1 MKVTLTFNEQRRAAY
16 RQQGLWGDASLAD
29 YWQQTARAMP
39 DKIAVVDNH
48 GATYTYSALDH
59 AASCLANWMLAKG
72 IESGDRIAFQLPGW
86 CEFTVIYLA
95 CLKTGAV
102 SVPLLPSWREA
113 ELVWVLN
120 KCQAKMFF
128 APTLFKQ
135 TRPVDLIL
143 PLQNQLPQL
152 QQIVGVDKLAPA
164 TSSLSLS
171 QILAD
176 NTPLTTAITT
186 HGDELAAVLFTSG
199 TEGLPK
205 GVMLTH
211 NNILASERAYCAR
224 LNLTWQDVFM
234 MPAPLGHAT
243 GFLHGVTAPFLIGAR
258 SVLLDIFTPDACL
271 ALLEQQRCTCMLG
284 ATPFVY
290 DLLNLLEKQPA
301 DLSALRFFL
310 CGGTT
315 IPKKVAREC
324 QQRGIKL
331 LSVYGSTE
339 SSPHAVVNLDD
350 PLPRF
355 MHTDGYAAAGVEI
368 KVVDDARKTYGSTES
383 SPHAVV
389 NLDDP
394 LPRFMH
400 TDGYAAAGVEIKVV
414 DDARKTLPPGCEG
427 EEASRGPNVF
437 MGYFDE
443 PELTARALDEEGWY
457 YSGDL
462 CRMDEA
468 GYIKITGRKK
478 DIIVRGGENISSRE
492 VEDILLQHPKIH
504 DACVVAMPDERLGER
519 SCAYVVLKAP
529 HHSLSLEEVVAFFS
543 RKRVAKYKYPEH
555 IVVIEKLPRTVSGK
569 IQKFLLRKDIM
580 RRLTQDVCEEI
591 E

>member
-48 GATYTYSALDH
+48 GASYTYSALDH

-95 CLKTGAV
+95 CLKIGAV

-171 QILAD
+171 QIIAD

-271 ALLEQQRCTCMLG
+271 ALLEQQRCTYMLG

-350 PLPRF
+350 PL
-355 MHTDGYAAAGVEI
+355 
-368 KVVDDARKTYGSTES
+368 S
-383 SPHAVV
+383 
-389 NLDDP
+389 
-394 LPRFMH
+394 RFMH

-555 IVVIEKLPRTVSGK
+555 IVVIEKLPRTASGK

>member
-48 GATYTYSALDH
+48 GASYTYSALDH

-95 CLKTGAV
+95 CLKIGAV

-143 PLQNQLPQL
+143 PLQNQFPQL
-152 QQIVGVDKLAPA
+152 QQLVGVDKLAPA
-164 TSSLSLS
+164 TSALSLS
-171 QILAD
+171 QIIAD
-176 NTPLTTAITT
+176 NTPLTTAITV

-350 PLPRF
+350 PL
-355 MHTDGYAAAGVEI
+355 
-368 KVVDDARKTYGSTES
+368 S
-383 SPHAVV
+383 
-389 NLDDP
+389 
-394 LPRFMH
+394 RFMH

-462 CRMDEA
+462 CCMDEA

-555 IVVIEKLPRTVSGK
+555 IVVIEKLPRTASGK

>member
-48 GATYTYSALDH
+48 GASYTYSALDH
-59 AASCLANWMLAKG
+59 AASCLANWMLTKG

-95 CLKTGAV
+95 CLKIGAV

-171 QILAD
+171 QIIAD

-186 HGDELAAVLFTSG
+186 HGDELTAVLFTSG

-350 PLPRF
+350 PL
-355 MHTDGYAAAGVEI
+355 
-368 KVVDDARKTYGSTES
+368 S
-383 SPHAVV
+383 
-389 NLDDP
+389 
-394 LPRFMH
+394 RFMH

-519 SCAYVVLKAP
+519 SCAYVVLKAT

-555 IVVIEKLPRTVSGK
+555 IVVIEKLPRTASGK

-580 RRLTQDVCEEI
+580 LRLTQDVCEEI

>member
-48 GATYTYSALDH
+48 GASYTYSALDH

-95 CLKTGAV
+95 CLKIGAV

-143 PLQNQLPQL
+143 SLQNQLPQL

-171 QILAD
+171 QIIAD
-176 NTPLTTAITT
+176 NTPLTTAITV

-350 PLPRF
+350 PLSRF
-355 MHTDGYAAAGVEI
+355 MHTA
-368 KVVDDARKTYGSTES
+368 
-383 SPHAVV
+383 
-389 NLDDP
+389 
-394 LPRFMH
+394 
-400 TDGYAAAGVEIKVV
+400 GYAAAGVEIKVV

-555 IVVIEKLPRTVSGK
+555 IVVIEKLPRTASGK
-569 IQKFLLRKDIM
+569 IHKFLLRKDIM

>member
-48 GATYTYSALDH
+48 GASYTYSALDH

-95 CLKTGAV
+95 CLKIGAV

-152 QQIVGVDKLAPA
+152 QQLVGVDKLAPA
-164 TSSLSLS
+164 TSALSLS
-171 QILAD
+171 QIIAD
-176 NTPLTTAITT
+176 NTPLTTAITV

-350 PLPRF
+350 PL
-355 MHTDGYAAAGVEI
+355 
-368 KVVDDARKTYGSTES
+368 S
-383 SPHAVV
+383 
-389 NLDDP
+389 
-394 LPRFMH
+394 RFMH

-462 CRMDEA
+462 CCMDEA

-504 DACVVAMPDERLGER
+504 DACVVAMPNERLGER

-555 IVVIEKLPRTVSGK
+555 IVVIEKLPRTASGK

>member
-48 GATYTYSALDH
+48 GASYTYSALDH

-95 CLKTGAV
+95 CLKIGAV

-171 QILAD
+171 QIIAD

-211 NNILASERAYCAR
+211 NNILASERAYCTR

-324 QQRGIKL
+324 QQRSIKL

-350 PLPRF
+350 PL
-355 MHTDGYAAAGVEI
+355 
-368 KVVDDARKTYGSTES
+368 S
-383 SPHAVV
+383 
-389 NLDDP
+389 
-394 LPRFMH
+394 RFMH

-478 DIIVRGGENISSRE
+478 DIIVRGGENISSLE

-555 IVVIEKLPRTVSGK
+555 IVVIEKLPRTASGK

>member
-48 GATYTYSALDH
+48 GASYTYSALDH

-95 CLKTGAV
+95 CLKIGAV

-171 QILAD
+171 QIIAD

-205 GVMLTH
+205 GVMPTH

-290 DLLNLLEKQPA
+290 DLLNVLEKQPA

-350 PLPRF
+350 PL
-355 MHTDGYAAAGVEI
+355 
-368 KVVDDARKTYGSTES
+368 S
-383 SPHAVV
+383 
-389 NLDDP
+389 
-394 LPRFMH
+394 RFMH

-555 IVVIEKLPRTVSGK
+555 IVVIEKLPRTASGK

>member
-16 RQQGLWGDASLAD
+16 RQQELWGDASLAD

-48 GATYTYSALDH
+48 GASYTYSALDH

-95 CLKTGAV
+95 CLKIGAV

-171 QILAD
+171 QIIAD

-290 DLLNLLEKQPA
+290 DLLNVLEKQPA

-350 PLPRF
+350 PL
-355 MHTDGYAAAGVEI
+355 
-368 KVVDDARKTYGSTES
+368 S
-383 SPHAVV
+383 
-389 NLDDP
+389 
-394 LPRFMH
+394 RFMH

-555 IVVIEKLPRTVSGK
+555 IVVIEKLPRTASGK

>member
-48 GATYTYSALDH
+48 GASYTYSALDH

-95 CLKTGAV
+95 CLKIGAV

-171 QILAD
+171 QIIAD
-176 NTPLTTAITT
+176 NTSLTTAITT

-290 DLLNLLEKQPA
+290 DLLNVLEKQPA

-350 PLPRF
+350 PL
-355 MHTDGYAAAGVEI
+355 
-368 KVVDDARKTYGSTES
+368 S
-383 SPHAVV
+383 
-389 NLDDP
+389 
-394 LPRFMH
+394 RFMH

-427 EEASRGPNVF
+427 EEVSRGPNVF

-504 DACVVAMPDERLGER
+504 DACVVAMSDERLGER

-555 IVVIEKLPRTVSGK
+555 IVVIEKLPRTTSGK

>member
-48 GATYTYSALDH
+48 GASYTYSALDH

-95 CLKTGAV
+95 CLKIGAV

-171 QILAD
+171 QIIAD
-176 NTPLTTAITT
+176 NTSLTTAITT

-290 DLLNLLEKQPA
+290 DLLNVLEKQPA

-315 IPKKVAREC
+315 IPKKVTREC

-350 PLPRF
+350 PL
-355 MHTDGYAAAGVEI
+355 
-368 KVVDDARKTYGSTES
+368 S
-383 SPHAVV
+383 
-389 NLDDP
+389 
-394 LPRFMH
+394 RFMH

-555 IVVIEKLPRTVSGK
+555 IVVIEKLPRTASGK

>member
-95 CLKTGAV
+95 CLKIGAV

-176 NTPLTTAITT
+176 NTPLTTAITV

-368 KVVDDARKTYGSTES
+368 KVVDDARKT
-383 SPHAVV
+383 
-389 NLDDP
+389 
-394 LPRFMH
+394 
-400 TDGYAAAGVEIKVV
+400 
-414 DDARKTLPPGCEG
+414 LPPGCEG

-529 HHSLSLEEVVAFFS
+529 HHSLSLEEVMAFFS

>member
-48 GATYTYSALDH
+48 GASYTYSALDH

-95 CLKTGAV
+95 CLKIGAV

-171 QILAD
+171 QIIAD

-186 HGDELAAVLFTSG
+186 HGDELAAVLFTSRI
-199 TEGLPK
+199 EGLPK

-290 DLLNLLEKQPA
+290 DLLNVLEKQPA

-324 QQRGIKL
+324 QQLGIKL

-350 PLPRF
+350 PL
-355 MHTDGYAAAGVEI
+355 
-368 KVVDDARKTYGSTES
+368 S
-383 SPHAVV
+383 
-389 NLDDP
+389 
-394 LPRFMH
+394 RFMH

-555 IVVIEKLPRTVSGK
+555 IVVIEKLPRTASGK

>member
-48 GATYTYSALDH
+48 GASYTYSALDH

-95 CLKTGAV
+95 CLKIGAV

-171 QILAD
+171 QIIAD
-176 NTPLTTAITT
+176 NIPLTTAITT

-224 LNLTWQDVFM
+224 LNLTWLDVFM

-324 QQRGIKL
+324 QQLGIKL

-350 PLPRF
+350 PL
-355 MHTDGYAAAGVEI
+355 
-368 KVVDDARKTYGSTES
+368 S
-383 SPHAVV
+383 
-389 NLDDP
+389 
-394 LPRFMH
+394 RFMH

-555 IVVIEKLPRTVSGK
+555 IVVIEKLPRTASGK

-580 RRLTQDVCEEI
+580 RRLTQDACEEI

>member
-1 MKVTLTFNEQRRAAY
+1 MKVTLTFNEQRRVAY

-48 GATYTYSALDH
+48 GASYTYSALDH

-95 CLKTGAV
+95 CLKIGAV

-164 TSSLSLS
+164 TSALSLS
-171 QILAD
+171 QIIAD
-176 NTPLTTAITT
+176 NTPLTTAITV

-301 DLSALRFFL
+301 DLSALRLFL

-350 PLPRF
+350 PL
-355 MHTDGYAAAGVEI
+355 
-368 KVVDDARKTYGSTES
+368 S
-383 SPHAVV
+383 
-389 NLDDP
+389 
-394 LPRFMH
+394 RFMH

-462 CRMDEA
+462 CCMDEA

-555 IVVIEKLPRTVSGK
+555 IVVIEKLPRTASGK

>member
-48 GATYTYSALDH
+48 GASYTYSALDH

-95 CLKTGAV
+95 CLKIGAV

-113 ELVWVLN
+113 ELVWGLN

-171 QILAD
+171 QIIAD

-290 DLLNLLEKQPA
+290 DLLNVLEKQPA

-324 QQRGIKL
+324 QQLGIKL

-350 PLPRF
+350 PL
-355 MHTDGYAAAGVEI
+355 
-368 KVVDDARKTYGSTES
+368 S
-383 SPHAVV
+383 
-389 NLDDP
+389 
-394 LPRFMH
+394 RFMH

-555 IVVIEKLPRTVSGK
+555 IVVIEKLPRTASGK

>member
-48 GATYTYSALDH
+48 GASYTYSALDH

-95 CLKTGAV
+95 CLKIGAV

-176 NTPLTTAITT
+176 NTPLTTAITV

-290 DLLNLLEKQPA
+290 DLLNVLEKQPA

-324 QQRGIKL
+324 QQLGIKL

-350 PLPRF
+350 PL
-355 MHTDGYAAAGVEI
+355 
-368 KVVDDARKTYGSTES
+368 S
-383 SPHAVV
+383 
-389 NLDDP
+389 
-394 LPRFMH
+394 RFMH

-504 DACVVAMPDERLGER
+504 DACVVAMSDERLGER

-555 IVVIEKLPRTVSGK
+555 IVVIEKLPRTASGK

>member
-48 GATYTYSALDH
+48 GASYTYSALDH

-95 CLKTGAV
+95 CLKIGAV

-171 QILAD
+171 QIIAD
-176 NTPLTTAITT
+176 NTSLTTAITT

-290 DLLNLLEKQPA
+290 DLLNVLEKQPA

-350 PLPRF
+350 PL
-355 MHTDGYAAAGVEI
+355 
-368 KVVDDARKTYGSTES
+368 S
-383 SPHAVV
+383 
-389 NLDDP
+389 
-394 LPRFMH
+394 RFMH

-492 VEDILLQHPKIH
+492 VEDILLQHPKIY
-504 DACVVAMPDERLGER
+504 DACVVAMSDERLGER

-555 IVVIEKLPRTVSGK
+555 IVVIEKLPRTTSGK

>member
-48 GATYTYSALDH
+48 GASYTYSALDH

-95 CLKTGAV
+95 CLKIGAV

-171 QILAD
+171 QIIAD

-290 DLLNLLEKQPA
+290 DLLNVLEKQPA
-301 DLSALRFFL
+301 DLSELRFFL

-350 PLPRF
+350 PL
-355 MHTDGYAAAGVEI
+355 
-368 KVVDDARKTYGSTES
+368 S
-383 SPHAVV
+383 
-389 NLDDP
+389 
-394 LPRFMH
+394 RFMH

-555 IVVIEKLPRTVSGK
+555 IVVIEKLPRTASGK

>member
-95 CLKTGAV
+95 CLKIGAV

-152 QQIVGVDKLAPA
+152 QQLVGVDKLAPA
-164 TSSLSLS
+164 TSALSLS
-171 QILAD
+171 QIIAD
-176 NTPLTTAITT
+176 NTPLTTAITV

-368 KVVDDARKTYGSTES
+368 KVVDDARKT
-383 SPHAVV
+383 
-389 NLDDP
+389 
-394 LPRFMH
+394 
-400 TDGYAAAGVEIKVV
+400 
-414 DDARKTLPPGCEG
+414 LPPGCEG

-504 DACVVAMPDERLGER
+504 DVCVVAMPDERLGER

-555 IVVIEKLPRTVSGK
+555 IVVIEKLPRTASGK

>member
-48 GATYTYSALDH
+48 GASYTYSALDH

-95 CLKTGAV
+95 CLKIGAV

-171 QILAD
+171 QIIAD

-310 CGGTT
+310 CGATT

-350 PLPRF
+350 PL
-355 MHTDGYAAAGVEI
+355 
-368 KVVDDARKTYGSTES
+368 S
-383 SPHAVV
+383 
-389 NLDDP
+389 
-394 LPRFMH
+394 RFMH

-555 IVVIEKLPRTVSGK
+555 IVVIEKLPRTASGK

>member
-48 GATYTYSALDH
+48 GASYNYSALDH

-95 CLKTGAV
+95 CLKIGAV

-171 QILAD
+171 QIIAD

-290 DLLNLLEKQPA
+290 DLLNVLEKQPA
-301 DLSALRFFL
+301 DLSALRCFL

-324 QQRGIKL
+324 QQLGIKL

-350 PLPRF
+350 PL
-355 MHTDGYAAAGVEI
+355 
-368 KVVDDARKTYGSTES
+368 S
-383 SPHAVV
+383 
-389 NLDDP
+389 
-394 LPRFMH
+394 RFMH

-555 IVVIEKLPRTVSGK
+555 IVVIEKLPRTASGK

>member
-48 GATYTYSALDH
+48 GASYTYSALDH

-95 CLKTGAV
+95 CLKIGAV

-171 QILAD
+171 QIIAD
-176 NTPLTTAITT
+176 NTSLTTAITT

-290 DLLNLLEKQPA
+290 DLLNVLEKQPA

-324 QQRGIKL
+324 QLRGIKL

-350 PLPRF
+350 PL
-355 MHTDGYAAAGVEI
+355 
-368 KVVDDARKTYGSTES
+368 S
-383 SPHAVV
+383 
-389 NLDDP
+389 
-394 LPRFMH
+394 RFMH

-555 IVVIEKLPRTVSGK
+555 IVVIEKLPRTASGK

>member
-1 MKVTLTFNEQRRAAY
+1 MHPTGPHLGPDVLFRESNMKVTLTFNEQRRAAY

-48 GATYTYSALDH
+48 GASYTYSALDH

-95 CLKTGAV
+95 CLKIGAV

-171 QILAD
+171 QIIAD
-176 NTPLTTAITT
+176 NTSLTTAITT

-290 DLLNLLEKQPA
+290 DLLNVLEKQPA

-350 PLPRF
+350 PL
-355 MHTDGYAAAGVEI
+355 
-368 KVVDDARKTYGSTES
+368 S
-383 SPHAVV
+383 
-389 NLDDP
+389 
-394 LPRFMH
+394 RFMH

-492 VEDILLQHPKIH
+492 VEVILLQHPKIH
-504 DACVVAMPDERLGER
+504 DACVVAMSDERLGER

-555 IVVIEKLPRTVSGK
+555 IVVIEKLPRTTSGK

>member
-48 GATYTYSALDH
+48 GASYTYSALDH

-95 CLKTGAV
+95 CLKIGAV

-113 ELVWVLN
+113 ELVWVFN

-171 QILAD
+171 QIIAD

-290 DLLNLLEKQPA
+290 DLLNVLEKQPA

-350 PLPRF
+350 PL
-355 MHTDGYAAAGVEI
+355 
-368 KVVDDARKTYGSTES
+368 S
-383 SPHAVV
+383 
-389 NLDDP
+389 
-394 LPRFMH
+394 RFMH

-555 IVVIEKLPRTVSGK
+555 IVVIEKLPRTASGK

>member
-48 GATYTYSALDH
+48 GASYTYSALDH

-95 CLKTGAV
+95 CLKIGAV

-171 QILAD
+171 QIIAD

-290 DLLNLLEKQPA
+290 DLLNVLEKQPA

-324 QQRGIKL
+324 QQLGIKL

-350 PLPRF
+350 PL
-355 MHTDGYAAAGVEI
+355 
-368 KVVDDARKTYGSTES
+368 S
-383 SPHAVV
+383 
-389 NLDDP
+389 
-394 LPRFMH
+394 RFMH

-555 IVVIEKLPRTVSGK
+555 IVVIEKLLRTASGK

>member
-48 GATYTYSALDH
+48 GASYTYSALDH

-95 CLKTGAV
+95 CLKIGAV

-171 QILAD
+171 QIIAD
-176 NTPLTTAITT
+176 NTSLTTAITT

-290 DLLNLLEKQPA
+290 DLLNVLEKQPA

-315 IPKKVAREC
+315 IPIKVAREC

-350 PLPRF
+350 PL
-355 MHTDGYAAAGVEI
+355 
-368 KVVDDARKTYGSTES
+368 S
-383 SPHAVV
+383 
-389 NLDDP
+389 
-394 LPRFMH
+394 RFMH

-504 DACVVAMPDERLGER
+504 DACVVAMSDERLGER

-555 IVVIEKLPRTVSGK
+555 IVVIEKLPRTTSGK

>member
-48 GATYTYSALDH
+48 GASYTYSALDH

-95 CLKTGAV
+95 CLKIGAV

-171 QILAD
+171 QIIAD
-176 NTPLTTAITT
+176 NTPLTTAITV

-350 PLPRF
+350 PLSRF

-368 KVVDDARKTYGSTES
+368 KVVDDA
-383 SPHAVV
+383 H
-389 NLDDP
+389 
-394 LPRFMH
+394 
-400 TDGYAAAGVEIKVV
+400 
-414 DDARKTLPPGCEG
+414 KTLPPGCEG

-529 HHSLSLEEVVAFFS
+529 HHSLSLEDVVTFFS

-555 IVVIEKLPRTVSGK
+555 IVVIEKLPRTASGK

-580 RRLTQDVCEEI
+580 LRLTQDVCEEI

>member
-1 MKVTLTFNEQRRAAY
+1 MHPTGPQLGPDVLFRESKMKVTLTFNEQRRAAY

-48 GATYTYSALDH
+48 GASYTYSALDH

-95 CLKTGAV
+95 CLKIGAV

-171 QILAD
+171 QIIAD
-176 NTPLTTAITT
+176 NIPLTTAITT

-199 TEGLPK
+199 TKGLPK

-224 LNLTWQDVFM
+224 LNLTWLDVFM

-324 QQRGIKL
+324 QQRSIKL

-339 SSPHAVVNLDD
+339 SSPHAVVNLDNS
-350 PLPRF
+350 L
-355 MHTDGYAAAGVEI
+355 
-368 KVVDDARKTYGSTES
+368 S
-383 SPHAVV
+383 
-389 NLDDP
+389 
-394 LPRFMH
+394 RFMH

-529 HHSLSLEEVVAFFS
+529 HHSLSLEEMAAFFS

-555 IVVIEKLPRTVSGK
+555 IVVIEKLPRTASDK
-569 IQKFLLRKDIM
+569 IQKFLLRKDII

>member
-48 GATYTYSALDH
+48 GASYTYSALDH

-95 CLKTGAV
+95 CLKIGAV

-171 QILAD
+171 QIIAD
-176 NTPLTTAITT
+176 NTSLTTAITT

-350 PLPRF
+350 PL
-355 MHTDGYAAAGVEI
+355 
-368 KVVDDARKTYGSTES
+368 S
-383 SPHAVV
+383 
-389 NLDDP
+389 
-394 LPRFMH
+394 RFMH

-504 DACVVAMPDERLGER
+504 DACVVAMSDERLGER

-555 IVVIEKLPRTVSGK
+555 IVVIEKLPRTTSGK

>member
-48 GATYTYSALDH
+48 GASYTYSALDH

-95 CLKTGAV
+95 CLKIGAV

-171 QILAD
+171 QIIAD
-176 NTPLTTAITT
+176 NTSLTTAITT

-211 NNILASERAYCAR
+211 NNILASERAYCVR

-271 ALLEQQRCTCMLG
+271 ALLEQQRCTYMLG

-290 DLLNLLEKQPA
+290 DLLNVLEKQPA

-324 QQRGIKL
+324 QQLGIKL

-350 PLPRF
+350 PL
-355 MHTDGYAAAGVEI
+355 
-368 KVVDDARKTYGSTES
+368 S
-383 SPHAVV
+383 
-389 NLDDP
+389 
-394 LPRFMH
+394 RFMH

-555 IVVIEKLPRTVSGK
+555 IVVIEKLPRTASGK

>member
-48 GATYTYSALDH
+48 GASYTYSALDH

-95 CLKTGAV
+95 CLKIGAV

-171 QILAD
+171 QIIAD
-176 NTPLTTAITT
+176 NTSLTTAITT

-290 DLLNLLEKQPA
+290 DLLNVLEKQPA

-350 PLPRF
+350 PL
-355 MHTDGYAAAGVEI
+355 
-368 KVVDDARKTYGSTES
+368 S
-383 SPHAVV
+383 
-389 NLDDP
+389 
-394 LPRFMH
+394 RFMH

-414 DDARKTLPPGCEG
+414 DDARKTLPPGYEG

-504 DACVVAMPDERLGER
+504 DACVVAMSDERLGER

-555 IVVIEKLPRTVSGK
+555 IVVIEKLPRTTSGK

>member
-48 GATYTYSALDH
+48 GASYTYSALDH
-59 AASCLANWMLAKG
+59 TASCLANWMLAKG

-95 CLKTGAV
+95 CLKIGAV

-171 QILAD
+171 QIIAD
-176 NTPLTTAITT
+176 NTPLTTAITV

-350 PLPRF
+350 PL
-355 MHTDGYAAAGVEI
+355 
-368 KVVDDARKTYGSTES
+368 S
-383 SPHAVV
+383 
-389 NLDDP
+389 
-394 LPRFMH
+394 RFMH

-555 IVVIEKLPRTVSGK
+555 IVVIEKLPRTASGK

>member
-1 MKVTLTFNEQRRAAY
+1 MHPTGPHLGPDVLFRESNMKVTLTFNEQRRAAY

-48 GATYTYSALDH
+48 GASYTYSALDH
-59 AASCLANWMLAKG
+59 AASCLANWMLAKS

-95 CLKTGAV
+95 CLKIGAV

-171 QILAD
+171 QIIAD
-176 NTPLTTAITT
+176 NTSLTTAITT

-290 DLLNLLEKQPA
+290 DLLNVLEKQPA

-350 PLPRF
+350 PL
-355 MHTDGYAAAGVEI
+355 
-368 KVVDDARKTYGSTES
+368 S
-383 SPHAVV
+383 
-389 NLDDP
+389 
-394 LPRFMH
+394 RFMH

-504 DACVVAMPDERLGER
+504 DACVVAMSDERLGER

-555 IVVIEKLPRTVSGK
+555 IVVIEKLPRTTSGK

>member
-48 GATYTYSALDH
+48 GESYTYSALDH

-86 CEFTVIYLA
+86 GEFTVIYLA
-95 CLKTGAV
+95 CLKIGAV

-171 QILAD
+171 QIIAD
-176 NTPLTTAITT
+176 NTSLTTAITT

-290 DLLNLLEKQPA
+290 DLLNVLEKQPA

-350 PLPRF
+350 GLSRF
-355 MHTDGYAAAGVEI
+355 MPTDGYAAAGVEI
-368 KVVDDARKTYGSTES
+368 KVG
-383 SPHAVV
+383 
-389 NLDDP
+389 
-394 LPRFMH
+394 
-400 TDGYAAAGVEIKVV
+400 

-504 DACVVAMPDERLGER
+504 DACVVAMSDERLGER

-555 IVVIEKLPRTVSGK
+555 IVVIEKLPRTTSGK

>member
-1 MKVTLTFNEQRRAAY
+1 MHPTGPHLGPDVLFRESNMKVTLTFNEQRRAAY

-48 GATYTYSALDH
+48 GASYTYSALDH

-95 CLKTGAV
+95 CLKIGAV

-171 QILAD
+171 QIIAD

-290 DLLNLLEKQPA
+290 DLLNVLEKQPA

-324 QQRGIKL
+324 QQLGIKL

-339 SSPHAVVNLDD
+339 SSPHAVVNLDN
-350 PLPRF
+350 PL
-355 MHTDGYAAAGVEI
+355 
-368 KVVDDARKTYGSTES
+368 S
-383 SPHAVV
+383 
-389 NLDDP
+389 
-394 LPRFMH
+394 RFMH

-555 IVVIEKLPRTVSGK
+555 IVVIEKLPRTASGK

>member
-48 GATYTYSALDH
+48 GASYTYSALDH

-95 CLKTGAV
+95 CLKIGAV

-171 QILAD
+171 QIIAD
-176 NTPLTTAITT
+176 NTSLTTAITT

-290 DLLNLLEKQPA
+290 DLLNVLEKQPA

-350 PLPRF
+350 PL
-355 MHTDGYAAAGVEI
+355 
-368 KVVDDARKTYGSTES
+368 S
-383 SPHAVV
+383 
-389 NLDDP
+389 
-394 LPRFMH
+394 RFMH

-492 VEDILLQHPKIH
+492 VDDILLQHPKIH
-504 DACVVAMPDERLGER
+504 DACVVAMSDERLGER

-555 IVVIEKLPRTVSGK
+555 IVVIEKLPRTTSGK

>member
-48 GATYTYSALDH
+48 GATCTYSALDH

-95 CLKTGAV
+95 CLKIGAV

-176 NTPLTTAITT
+176 NTPLTTAITV

-258 SVLLDIFTPDACL
+258 SVLLDIFTPAACL

-350 PLPRF
+350 PLSRF

-368 KVVDDARKTYGSTES
+368 KVVD
-383 SPHAVV
+383 
-389 NLDDP
+389 N
-394 LPRFMH
+394 
-400 TDGYAAAGVEIKVV
+400 
-414 DDARKTLPPGCEG
+414 ARKTLPPGCEG

-529 HHSLSLEEVVAFFS
+529 HHSLSLEDVVAFFS

-555 IVVIEKLPRTVSGK
+555 IVVIEKLPRTASGK